1 MNADMKNT
9 RLLLSMLAI
18 AGYLSAQAP
27 ALPRLPKLV
36 SSEELAKQPQTP
48 GTTDDQERHY
58 YFAEGAKEMPF
69 RLYVPLK
76 WNRQTK
82 LPMIVALHGAFSTHD
97 TMLNAAQGI
106 VKTLAEKH
114 GYIVVS
120 PLGYGPLGG
129 YGQHYDI
136 GMRPPREGSSEE
148 EQERASRLSELEVMK
163 VVDLVAREYGVD
175 ESRIY
180 LMGHSMGGLGTWY
193 LGEKYRDRW
202 AGLAP
207 IAGGFE
213 NTDYPWERLRGMPV
227 LVSNGS
233 ADTVAIP
240 SRARNQVAAM
250 EKAGLH
256 PVYLEV
262 PGATHVS
269 ILDSVFPQIFDYFD
283 HNKRK

>member
-1 MNADMKNT
+1 MT
-9 RLLLSMLAI
+9 YFLSKTFTATAALAL
-18 AGYLSAQAP
+18 AGYLAAQAP
-27 ALPRLPKLV
+27 PPMPKLL
-36 SSEELAKQPQTP
+36 SSEELARQPQTT
-48 GTTDDQERHY
+48 GATGDQERHY
-58 YFAEGAKEMPF
+58 YFAEASKEMPY

-76 WNRQTK
+76 WKRGAK
-82 LPMIVALHGAFSTHD
+82 FPMIVALHGAFSTHD
-97 TMLNAAQGI
+97 TLFTAAQGI
-106 VKTLAEKH
+106 VKTLAEEH

-136 GMRPPREGSSEE
+136 GMRPPVEGSTAE
-148 EQERASRLSELEVMK
+148 EQERSSRLSEADVMK
-163 VVDLVAREYGVD
+163 VVALVTGEYGVD

-193 LGEKYRDRW
+193 LGEKFRDKW
-202 AGLAP
+202 AGIAP

-227 LVSNGS
+227 LVGNGS

-240 SRARNQVAAM
+240 SRARRQVAAM

-262 PGATHVS
+262 PGATHGS
-269 ILDSVFPQIFDYFD
+269 ILDSVFPKIFEFFD
-283 HNKRK
+283 QNKRQ

>member
-1 MNADMKNT
+1 MTYFVPKCFIVTSA
-9 RLLLSMLAI
+9 LAL
-18 AGYLSAQAP
+18 AGYVAAQAP
-27 ALPRLPKLV
+27 PMPKLL
-36 SSEELAKQPQTP
+36 SSEELARQPQTR
-48 GTTDDQERHY
+48 GATGDQERHY
-58 YFAEGAKEMPF
+58 YFAEASKEMPY

-97 TMLNAAQGI
+97 TLFAAAQGI

-136 GMRPPREGSSEE
+136 GIRPPVDGATPE
-148 EQERASRLSELEVMK
+148 EQERASRLSEEDVMK
-163 VVDLVAREYGVD
+163 VVALVASEYGVD

-193 LGEKYRDRW
+193 LGEKYRDKW

-240 SRARNQVAAM
+240 SRARRQVAAM

-256 PVYLEV
+256 PVYVEV

-269 ILDSVFPQIFDYFD
+269 ILDSVFPRIFEFFD
-283 HNKRK
+283 ENKRQ

>member
-1 MNADMKNT
+1 VTKCFAAT
-9 RLLLSMLAI
+9 AALAL
-18 AGYLSAQAP
+18 AGYLAAQAP
-27 ALPRLPKLV
+27 PPLPKLL

-48 GTTDDQERHY
+48 GATGDQERHY
-58 YFAEGAKEMPF
+58 YFAEASQEMPY

-82 LPMIVALHGAFSTHD
+82 LPMIVVLHGAFSTHD
-97 TMLNAAQGI
+97 TLFAATQGI
-106 VKTLAEKH
+106 LKTLAEEH

-136 GMRPPREGSSEE
+136 GMRPPVEGATAE
-148 EQERASRLSELEVMK
+148 EQERASKLSEEDVMN
-163 VVDLVAREYGVD
+163 VVALVTREYGVD
-175 ESRIY
+175 EFRIY

-193 LGEKYRDRW
+193 LGEKYADKW

-207 IAGGFE
+207 VAGGFE

-227 LVSNGS
+227 FVSNGS
-233 ADTVAIP
+233 ADTVAVP
-240 SRARNQVAAM
+240 SRARRQVAAM
-250 EKAGLH
+250 QKAGLH
-256 PVYLEV
+256 PIYLEV

-269 ILDSVFPQIFDYFD
+269 ILDSVFPKIFEFFD
-283 HNKRK
+283 NNKRR

>member
-1 MNADMKNT
+1 M
-9 RLLLSMLAI
+9 
-18 AGYLSAQAP
+18 
-27 ALPRLPKLV
+27 PKLL

-48 GTTDDQERHY
+48 GATGDQERHY
-58 YFAEGAKEMPF
+58 YFADASKEMPY

-97 TMLNAAQGI
+97 TLFAAAQGI
-106 VKTLAEKH
+106 VKTLAEQH

-136 GMRPPREGSSEE
+136 GMRPPVEGDP
-148 EQERASRLSELEVMK
+148 EQSGKLSEAEVMK
-163 VVDLVAREYGVD
+163 VVALVADEYGVD
-175 ESRIY
+175 QSRIY

-193 LGEKYRDRW
+193 LGEKYRDKW

-262 PGATHVS
+262 PGATHGS
-269 ILDSVFPQIFDYFD
+269 ILDTVFPKIFDFFD
-283 HNKRK
+283 QNKRQ

>member
-1 MNADMKNT
+1 MTKCFTAIAA
-9 RLLLSMLAI
+9 LAL
-18 AGYLSAQAP
+18 AGYLAAQAP
-27 ALPRLPKLV
+27 PPMPKLL
-36 SSEELAKQPQTP
+36 SSEELARQPQTT
-48 GTTDDQERHY
+48 GATGDQERHY
-58 YFAEGAKEMPF
+58 YFAEASKEMPY

-97 TMLNAAQGI
+97 TLFAAAQGI
-106 VKTLAEKH
+106 VKTLAEEH

-120 PLGYGPLGG
+120 PLGYAPLGG

-136 GMRPPREGSSEE
+136 GMRPPVEGATAE
-148 EQERASRLSELEVMK
+148 EQERASRLSEEDVMK
-163 VVDLVAREYGVD
+163 VVARVTSEYGVD
-175 ESRIY
+175 QSRIY
-180 LMGHSMGGLGTWY
+180 LMGHSMGGLGVWY
-193 LGEKYRDRW
+193 LGEKYRDKW

-227 LVSNGS
+227 LVGNGS

-240 SRARNQVAAM
+240 SRARRQVAAM
-250 EKAGLH
+250 EKAGLR

-262 PGATHVS
+262 PGATHGS
-269 ILDSVFPQIFDYFD
+269 ILDTVFPKIFEFFD
-283 HNKRK
+283 QNKRQ